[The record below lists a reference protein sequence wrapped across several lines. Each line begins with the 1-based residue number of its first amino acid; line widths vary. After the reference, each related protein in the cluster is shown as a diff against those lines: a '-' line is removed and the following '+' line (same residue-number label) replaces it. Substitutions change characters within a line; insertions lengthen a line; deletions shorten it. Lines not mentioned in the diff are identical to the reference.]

1 MWATLCYKNEA
12 IDMYKTIANN
22 SIKISDKAIFCLIF
36 LVATVHAAPVV
47 QQWQHPSG
55 AKVAWVAAPGIPM
68 VDVRLEFDVGNR
80 RDPAGQA
87 GLASAMAGM
96 SAAGV
101 AAQGRA
107 PARSENELAERWI
120 DLGAQWSVS
129 AGADRL
135 SAQLRT
141 LTDPA
146 VAQPSIA
153 LAAQI
158 LAHPAWE
165 SADAAVLQQLD
176 ALWQRDHSRLTSA
189 WQNQQLQPATLAA
202 QRFQSAVYGD
212 HPYGAQ
218 PSPESWAHIQVASMR
233 QHWRQHIQPCRARIS
248 VVGEV
253 DQVQVERMVNQ
264 LLAPLV
270 AVQVARGGSGTCAA
284 LPPVPEVVP
293 LAQANR
299 ISLALDTAQAH
310 VLMGQPGYSRRDP
323 DFFPLLVGNHILG
336 GGGFTSRLTT
346 EVREKRG
353 LSYGAYSY
361 FSPGEHA
368 GAFTAGLQTR
378 PDQAAQAVA
387 VAQDVIQQFV
397 AEGPSDAEMQA
408 TRNFMV
414 NGFAL
419 RIDSNAKLLDNVA
432 NMLWFDLPAHYL
444 QTWTDQITAVTADQV
459 RQAFQRVLQPS
470 RMVTVVVG
478 GKPAAP

>member
-1 MWATLCYKNEA
+1 MKK
-12 IDMYKTIANN
+12 IIANKLIE
-22 SIKISDKAIFCLIF
+22 SCDKAFFYLLF
-36 LVATVHAAPVV
+36 FVFPAQAAPVV

-68 VDVRLEFDVGNR
+68 VDVRLEFDAGSR
-80 RDPAGQA
+80 RDPADQA

-96 SAAGV
+96 TLAGV
-101 AAQGRA
+101 AASNGA
-107 PARSENELAERWI
+107 PALTENELAERWI

-129 AGADRL
+129 AGADKL

-141 LTDPA
+141 LTDPS
-146 VAQPSIA
+146 VAQPA
-153 LAAQI
+153 LNLAAQV

-165 SADAAVLQQLD
+165 STDPAVLQRLN
-176 ALWQRDHSRLTSA
+176 ALWQRDRGRLTAA
-189 WQNQQLQPATLAA
+189 WQNQQVQPAAMAA
-202 QRFQSAVYGD
+202 KRFQTAVYGS

-218 PSPESWAHIQVASMR
+218 PNPDTWAQIDIPAMQ
-233 QHWRQHIQPCRARIS
+233 QHWRKLILPCRAHIS
-248 VVGEV
+248 VVGAV
-253 DQVQVERMVNQ
+253 DAAQVQTMANQ

-270 AVQVARGGSGTCAA
+270 AAQASRGNATTCPT
-284 LPPVPEVVP
+284 LPPVAEVAP
-293 LAQANR
+293 LAVAESIR
-299 ISLALDTAQAH
+299 LPVDSAQAH
-310 VLMGQPGYSRRDP
+310 VLLGQPGYPRRDP

-353 LSYGAYSY
+353 LTYGVYSY

-387 VAQDVIQQFV
+387 VTQDVIQQFV
-397 AEGPSDAEMQA
+397 AEGPTEAEMQA

-432 NMLWFDLPAHYL
+432 NILWFGLPADYL
-444 QTWTDQITAVTADQV
+444 QTWTAQISAVQASQV
-459 RQAFQRVLQPS
+459 RQAFQRVLQPH

-478 GKPAAP
+478 GKPAAN